1 MRSAL
6 VFVVIMGLS
15 ALIASAAAINGVVKD
30 PSGAVVTGAAVE
42 LREVPGPGSPKNS
55 RTDTA
60 GAFRFNNLSGSHY
73 RVRVTQNGFKPF
85 ESDVNME
92 PGKDASL
99 EIKLEIAESRETIS
113 VSGGRR
119 QGIDAVYRAL
129 RDAGIGESYAVEN
142 LVVKRDAGVL
152 TFKKGVVGFTAPQLG
167 RDTVAVFNGDAD
179 FDFDQPS
186 AIEKK
191 HLKNYTEQD
200 PIHETFDR
208 AYFCFTDD
216 FAKEVR
222 AKGTKHSTPD
232 TKLGDI
238 LRDFRKQLRGNAEN
252 IRSFTESL
260 AFDAAGNQ
268 EADILAGLYNP
279 SAGGFFNAYF
289 HGRKHS
295 DLRFSVR
302 PRGVFNQLGPE
313 EVAVIN
319 VDPENEQEGI
329 WYLSHY
335 LTEFQAGKA
344 SSEEDNRVVEGLA
357 YKIETVI
364 GKNDHLAATSA
375 ITIRA
380 VVDGTR
386 VVNFDLLPS
395 LRVTRVSI
403 GGQDIP
409 FIQEDRKHDGS
420 FYVIL
425 PQALAKGAEQ
435 QLLIEYQGDKVVY
448 NAGGGN
454 FAVGARTSWY
464 PSLNAFRDH
473 TKFNLIF
480 KVPKAYTLIS
490 VGRLARQWTEQDFA
504 CSEWDSEVPVPV
516 AGFNYGDFKKKAVTD
531 STLDNFGIESYAV
544 SALPDFLKGAEQIGG
559 MSPTR
564 MSENIMVQAQN
575 AMRLYTIWFGKSEF
589 GRVAITQQPQS
600 NFGQSW
606 PTLVY
611 MPIIA
616 YFDSTQNWRLFG
628 GLSTH
633 RDEFIDEVASHE
645 VSHQWWGHMVGWA
658 SYHDQWLSEGF
669 AFFSAGLYLQA
680 TEKSPDKYI
689 AYWEHAQ
696 KFLTEKNNYSKRPN
710 DAGPLWMGLRLIS
723 FKNPLGYQAVTYRK
737 GGYILH
743 MLRSMMWTAKDGD
756 KPFQEMMQDFVKT
769 YMNRNASTE
778 GFMSVAN
785 KHVTPQIDLTGN
797 HNLAWFFREWVY
809 GTSIP
814 KYKFEPTLTQ
824 AEGGKWLLKA
834 TLTQSEVDDNFG
846 MPVPIYADFDGQ
858 IMRIG
863 QVRMVG
869 NSTNDKIQVLLPKK
883 PKKVMI
889 NYYHDI
895 LVG

>member
-1 MRSAL
+1 MRGML
-6 VFVVIMGLS
+6 TLFVLTVLS
-15 ALIASAAAINGVVKD
+15 ALTAVAAVINGVVKD

-42 LREVPGPGSPKNS
+42 LREVPGPGSPKNV

-73 RVRVTQNGFKPF
+73 RVRVSQSGFKPY
-85 ESDVNME
+85 ESDVNLL

-99 EIKLEIAESRETIS
+99 EINLEIAEARETIS
-113 VSGGRR
+113 VGGGRR
-119 QGIDAVYRAL
+119 QGIDTVYRAL
-129 RDAGIGESYAVEN
+129 REAIIAETFTVEN
-142 LVVKRDAGVL
+142 LIVKRDAGVL
-152 TFKKGVVGFTAPQLG
+152 TFKKGSIGFTAPQLG
-167 RDTVAVFNGDAD
+167 RDSIAVFNGEAD
-179 FDFDQPS
+179 FDFDIPS

-191 HLKNYTEQD
+191 HLKNYTDQD

-208 AYFCFTDD
+208 AYFAFTDD

-222 AKGTKHSTPD
+222 AFGAKQSASD
-232 TKLGDI
+232 SKLSEI

-252 IRSFTESL
+252 VRSYTEAL

-268 EADILAGLYNP
+268 EADILSALYNP
-279 SAGGFFNAYF
+279 NAGGFFNAYF

-302 PRGVFNQLGPE
+302 PRGVFSQLGPE
-313 EVAVIN
+313 EVAVVN
-319 VDPENEQEGI
+319 VDPQNEQEGV
-329 WYLSHY
+329 WYLSHT
-335 LTEFQAGKA
+335 LAEFKAGKA

-364 GKNDHLAATSA
+364 GKNDHLAATAA
-375 ITIRA
+375 ITLRA

-386 VVNFDLLPS
+386 VINFDLLPS

-403 GGQDIP
+403 GGQDAT

-420 FYVIL
+420 FYVVL
-425 PQALAKGAEQ
+425 PEAMAKGAEQ
-435 QLLIEYQGDKVVY
+435 QLLVEYQGDRVVH

-454 FAVGARTSWY
+454 FSVAARTSWY

-473 TKFNLIF
+473 TRFHVIF
-480 KVPKAYTLIS
+480 KVPKAYTLVS
-490 VGRLARQWTEQDFA
+490 VGKLVRQWNEQDFA
-504 CSEWDSEVPVPV
+504 CSEWDSEAPVPV
-516 AGFNYGDFKKKAVTD
+516 VGFNYGDFKKKASID
-531 STLDNFGIESYAV
+531 PQIGNFGIEGYVVA
-544 SALPDFLKGAEQIGG
+544 ALPDDLKGAEQIGG
-559 MSPTR
+559 MSPAR
-564 MSENIMVQAQN
+564 LNENIMIQAQN
-575 AMRLYTIWFGKSEF
+575 AMRVFTSWFGKSEYD
-589 GRVAITQQPQS
+589 RIAITQQPEM

-616 YFDSTQNWRLFG
+616 YFDSTQRWRLFG
-628 GLSTH
+628 GISSRLT
-633 RDEFIDEVASHE
+633 EFVDEVAAHE
-645 VSHQWWGHMVGWA
+645 VSHQWWGHMVGWS

-669 AFFSAGLYLQA
+669 AFFSAGLYLQL
-680 TEKSPDKYI
+680 TEKSPDKYLG
-689 AYWEHAQ
+689 YWEHAQ
-696 KFLTEKNNYSKRPN
+696 KYLTEKNNYGRRPN
-710 DAGPLWMGLRLIS
+710 DAGPIWMGERLIS
-723 FKNPLGYQAVTYRK
+723 FKNPAGYDAVTYRK

-756 KPFQEMMQDFVKT
+756 KPFMEMMQDFVKT

-778 GFMSVAN
+778 GFMAVAN

-797 HNLAWFFREWVY
+797 HNLSWFFREWVY
-809 GTSIP
+809 GTAIP
-814 KYKFEPTLTQ
+814 KYKFESTVTQ
-824 AEGGKWLLKA
+824 AEGGKWLMKA

-846 MPVPIYADFDGQ
+846 MPVPIYADLDGQ
-858 IMRIG
+858 IVRVG
-863 QVRMVG
+863 QVRMIG

-889 NYYHDI
+889 NYYHDV